1 LCPFNVNILSG
12 KLKKNLARWRYQ
24 PALERLDFEQGPIR
38 PPSEAGSLL
47 IRLTRNCP
55 WNRCLFCPVYKD
67 EKFSRR
73 SVAQI
78 KADINAIAE
87 AVERIKSIGS
97 PGGLPG
103 RITRQTVAG
112 VQSEY
117 PELLQIA
124 YWLYG
129 GGKNVFLQDGDSL
142 LLPLKDL
149 LDILSFLKEKLP
161 SIDRITTYAR
171 SKTLLRFS
179 QPDMELLR
187 DHGLSRVHVGLESG
201 CDKVLDFM
209 KKGVVGEQHVEAG
222 SRVKAAGLS
231 LSFYVIL
238 GLGGL
243 PLWRE
248 HALDTAKVVNQVNP
262 DFIRMRT
269 LAIHPASPLYQHS
282 LIGDFIPLSDD
293 QVIREELL
301 FIESLEGIESYFVS
315 DHILNLLEEVEG
327 QLPVAKELML
337 GIIRRYL
344 NWPAEKREI
353 FRLGRRTGYFRY
365 LNDIEHKELAQPVEK
380 YYTQLQSQNITIDEQ
395 IRQLML
401 RFI

>member
-1 LCPFNVNILSG
+1 M
-12 KLKKNLARWRYQ
+12 
-24 PALERLDFEQGPIR
+24 ALERFEFEQGPIR

-55 WNRCLFCPVYKD
+55 WNRCLFCPVYKK

-73 SVAQI
+73 SVDEI
-78 KADINAIAE
+78 KADISVMAE
-87 AVERIKSIGS
+87 AVERIRAISGWS
-97 PGGLPG
+97 DLQSEMS
-103 RITRQTVAG
+103 RQTLATI
-112 VQSEY
+112 QAEH

-142 LLPLKDL
+142 LMSLNDL
-149 LDILSFLKEKLP
+149 LDILSFLKEKFP

-179 QPDMELLR
+179 QPEIEMLR
-187 DHGLSRVHVGLESG
+187 DQGLSRIHVGLESG
-201 CDKVLDFM
+201 CDKVLGFM
-209 KKGVVGEQHVEAG
+209 KKGVTGEQHKQAG
-222 SRVKAAGLS
+222 LLVKAAGLS

-238 GLGGL
+238 GLGGQS
-243 PLWRE
+243 LWRE
-248 HALDTAKVVNQVNP
+248 HALDTAKVINFVNP

-269 LAIHPASPLYQHS
+269 LAIHPASPLYQS
-282 LIGDFIPLSDD
+282 FLDGNFTPLTDD

-301 FIESLEGIESYFVS
+301 FVESLEGIKSYFVS

-327 QLPVAKELML
+327 QLPAGKEQML
-337 GIIRRYL
+337 GTLKRYL

-353 FRLGRRTGYFRY
+353 FRLGRRTGYFRN
-365 LNDIEHKELAQPVEK
+365 LDDLDQQALVQPVKE
-380 YYTQLQSQNITIDEQ
+380 YYLQLKSQNITVDEK

>member
-1 LCPFNVNILSG
+1 MV
-12 KLKKNLARWRYQ
+12 
-24 PALERLDFEQGPIR
+24 LERLEFEQGPIR

-55 WNRCLFCPVYKD
+55 WNRCLFCPVYKK

-73 SVAQI
+73 SVDEI
-78 KADINAIAE
+78 KADISVMAE
-87 AVERIKSIGS
+87 AAMWIRSISGWS
-97 PGGLPG
+97 VL
-103 RITRQTVAG
+103 
-112 VQSEY
+112 QSEMSRQVLATIQADH

-124 YWLYG
+124 YWLSSG
-129 GGKNVFLQDGDSL
+129 ARNVFLQDGDSL
-142 LLPLKDL
+142 LMPLNDL
-149 LDILSFLKEKLP
+149 LDIISFLKEKFP

-179 QPDMELLR
+179 QPEMELLR
-187 DHGLSRVHVGLESG
+187 DQGLSRIHVGLESG

-209 KKGVVGEQHVEAG
+209 KKGVTGEQHRQAG
-222 SRVKAAGLS
+222 LLVKAAGLS

-238 GLGGL
+238 GLGGQL
-243 PLWRE
+243 LWRE
-248 HALDTAKVVNQVNP
+248 HALDTAKVINRVNP

-269 LAIHPASPLYQHS
+269 LAIHPASPLYQS
-282 LIGDFIPLSDD
+282 FLDGNFTPLTDD

-301 FIESLEGIESYFVS
+301 FVESLVNIESYLIS

-327 QLPVAKELML
+327 QMPADKEQML
-337 GIIRRYL
+337 GIMKCYL

-365 LNDIEHKELAQPVEK
+365 LNDLDHQALAQPVKE
-380 YYTQLQSQNITIDEQ
+380 YYQQLQNQNITVDEQ

>member
-1 LCPFNVNILSG
+1 M
-12 KLKKNLARWRYQ
+12 
-24 PALERLDFEQGPIR
+24 ALGRLQYEQGPIR

-47 IRLTRNCP
+47 VRLTRNCP
-55 WNRCLFCPVYKD
+55 WNRCLFCPVYKE

-73 SVAQI
+73 SVDDI
-78 KADINAIAE
+78 KVDISKMAE
-87 AVERIKSIGS
+87 AAERIRSVSDSSGS
-97 PGGLPG
+97 GEE
-103 RITRQTVAG
+103 INRQTVAKI
-112 VQSEY
+112 QSEH

-124 YWLYG
+124 YWQYG

-142 LLPLKDL
+142 LMPLSDL
-149 LDILSFLKEKLP
+149 LEILSFLKEKFP

-179 QPDMELLR
+179 QPEMELLR
-187 DHGLSRVHVGLESG
+187 DQGLSRIHVGLESG

-209 KKGVVGEQHVEAG
+209 KKGVTGEQHRQAG
-222 SRVKAAGLS
+222 LLVKAAGLS

-238 GLGGL
+238 GLGGQL
-243 PLWRE
+243 LWRE
-248 HALDTAKVVNQVNP
+248 HALDTAKVINRVNP

-269 LAIHPASPLYQHS
+269 LAIHPASPLYQS
-282 LIGDFIPLSDD
+282 FLDGNFTPLTDD

-301 FIESLEGIESYFVS
+301 FIESLDSTESYLSS
-315 DHILNLLEEVEG
+315 DHILNLMEEVEG
-327 QLPVAKELML
+327 QLPADKEQML
-337 GIIRRYL
+337 GTLKRYL

-365 LNDIEHKELAQPVEK
+365 LNDLDHQALSQPVKE
-380 YYTQLQSQNITIDEQ
+380 YYRQLQNQNITVDEQ